1 MKTSQILD
9 LQSKL
14 DASEKRNFSLEAQ
27 IKEFKLKLEFSES
40 DPRKR
45 GGYMTEDQARK
56 YDRKLDEL
64 RAQYEKLLKNVRQEE
79 RDVY

>member
-40 DPRKR
+40 DPRKW
-45 GGYMTEDQARK
+45 GG
-56 YDRKLDEL
+56 
-64 RAQYEKLLKNVRQEE
+64 
-79 RDVY
+79 